1 MAIGANMTKNEQM
14 MVAVATIALLL
25 AGAYWYF
32 MYQPERENL
41 LAVATRVDTL
51 EARNRQAR
59 VDMARGTAE
68 QFATEAAA
76 YEQNLKLMRM
86 LVPTSNEVPVL
97 IEDVSTAARRVGLD
111 LAKIE
116 PNPVIPGEQF
126 DTYRYNLGVVGG
138 YHAISQFLS
147 NIGSLNRIMAP
158 DGVTLKVTTDKAAPP
173 GAKKKGMTPI
183 APTTKVEATFQVQT
197 YVTRTTPLLL
207 AKGDR

>member
-1 MAIGANMTKNEQM
+1 MAIGANMTKNEQLM
-14 MVAVATIALLL
+14 VSVAVIALLL

-41 LAVATRVDTL
+41 AAVAMRVDSL

-68 QFATEAAA
+68 QFASEAAA
-76 YEQNLKLMRM
+76 YEENLKLMRM
-86 LVPTSNEVPVL
+86 LVPTGNEVPVL

-116 PNPVIPGEQF
+116 PSPVIPGEQF
-126 DTYRYNLGVVGG
+126 DTYRYQLGVVGG
-138 YHAISQFLS
+138 YHAISQFMS
-147 NIGSLNRIMAP
+147 NIGSLSRIMAP
-158 DGVTLKVTTDKAAPP
+158 DGITLKVVADKAAP
-173 GAKKKGMTPI
+173 ASIKKGST
-183 APTTKVEATFQVQT
+183 APPPATKVEATFQVQT

-207 AKGDR
+207 AKGER